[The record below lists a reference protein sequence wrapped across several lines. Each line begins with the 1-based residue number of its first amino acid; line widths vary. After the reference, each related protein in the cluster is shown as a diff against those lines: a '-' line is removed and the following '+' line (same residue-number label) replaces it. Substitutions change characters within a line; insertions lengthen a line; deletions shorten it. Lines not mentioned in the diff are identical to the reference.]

1 MVSNFRIFTG
11 ILSGY
16 VGLGLLY
23 NLIIHYMAS
32 HLNTRILL
40 KIVIERPLYIRIL
53 NAIFYPINEVV
64 NYFRIKQILEEE
76 SMEDLEMIFDDDE
89 DYYEE

>member
-16 VGLGLLY
+16 LGLGLLY

-32 HLNTRILL
+32 HLNIRILL
-40 KIVIERPLYIRIL
+40 KIVIERYLI
-53 NAIFYPINEVV
+53 
-64 NYFRIKQILEEE
+64 
-76 SMEDLEMIFDDDE
+76 
-89 DYYEE
+89 